1 MAQIGILPITYC
13 GHTHLLSNIINNS
26 ADAIESDGEIIVSL
40 LRGTTSVNIKISD
53 NGIGIEQKYLNQL
66 TQKMQDFARG
76 QRIVEERS
84 RLRLTQ
90 PRIATIGGVSKG
102 SQILY
107 EKGSPPTAD
116 YLAAIAT
123 AGVDILYVLTGVHAD
138 PAWLADMPQRVS
150 VDPLRFQLCLT
161 LVAEEYRD
169 AAIDLPRMAQ
179 SMEAVWVYNELTKRT
194 VDPEDGD
201 ELEATLPLL
210 RHLLRRRL
218 NDARTLGQ

>member
-1 MAQIGILPITYC
+1 M
-13 GHTHLLSNIINNS
+13 NNF
-26 ADAIESDGEIIVSL
+26 G
-40 LRGTTSVNIKISD
+40 K
-53 NGIGIEQKYLNQL
+53 
-66 TQKMQDFARG
+66 
-76 QRIVEERS
+76 
-84 RLRLTQ
+84 RLRAERERIDKTQ
-90 PRIATIGGVSKG
+90 TELGAVGGVQKNT
-102 SQILY
+102 QHNY
-107 EKGSPPTAD
+107 EAD
-116 YLAAIAT
+116 KRQPDAAYLAAIAT

-169 AAIDLPRMAQ
+169 AQIDLPRMAQ

>member
-1 MAQIGILPITYC
+1 
-13 GHTHLLSNIINNS
+13 
-26 ADAIESDGEIIVSL
+26 
-40 LRGTTSVNIKISD
+40 
-53 NGIGIEQKYLNQL
+53 
-66 TQKMQDFARG
+66 MQDFARG

>member
-1 MAQIGILPITYC
+1 
-13 GHTHLLSNIINNS
+13 
-26 ADAIESDGEIIVSL
+26 
-40 LRGTTSVNIKISD
+40 
-53 NGIGIEQKYLNQL
+53 
-66 TQKMQDFARG
+66 
-76 QRIVEERS
+76 
-84 RLRLTQ
+84 
-90 PRIATIGGVSKG
+90 
-102 SQILY
+102 
-107 EKGSPPTAD
+107 
-116 YLAAIAT
+116 
-123 AGVDILYVLTGVHAD
+123 
-138 PAWLADMPQRVS
+138 MPQRVS